1 MPYYI
6 YKIFPFQ
13 KVELVTEFSAFPAAS
28 EHAKT
33 LRRDPEI
40 ISKCS
45 IKVMFAESAEQA
57 EALLTAPPKET
68 QKYIDDD

>member
-6 YKIFPFQ
+6 FKIFPFQ
-13 KVELVTEFSAFPAAS
+13 QVELVTEFGAFPAAS
-28 EHAKT
+28 DHAKT

-40 ISKCS
+40 ASKCS
-45 IKVMFAESAEQA
+45 IKVMFAENAEQA